1 VYGHDS
7 YFWLNIHLVLLS
19 SENKA
24 MTLSLQTPPSD
35 PTENTVLLSAPQP
48 SVGQPVFKSI
58 FASKTF
64 WGIIFTAVAAIA
76 PIIGEK
82 VDAHNFQAKDAAQI
96 VVILCGAASAII
108 GRVDAGSVYTP
119 KFLPGP
125 NKPE

>member
-1 VYGHDS
+1 
-7 YFWLNIHLVLLS
+7 
-19 SENKA
+19 
-24 MTLSLQTPPSD
+24 MTLLLQTPPSHTLPSA
-35 PTENTVLLSAPQP
+35 PTESSVSLSAPQT
-48 SVGQPVFKSI
+48 SVGQPAFKSI

-64 WGIIFTAVAAIA
+64 WGIVFTAVAAIA
-76 PIIGEK
+76 PIVGEK
-82 VDAHNFQAKDAAQI
+82 IDSPEGFQAKDAAQI

>member
-1 VYGHDS
+1 
-7 YFWLNIHLVLLS
+7 LLS
-19 SENKA
+19 SERKA
-24 MTLSLQTPPSD
+24 MTLSLQTPPSA
-35 PTENTVLLSAPQP
+35 PTETSIVLAAQP
-48 SVGQPVFKSI
+48 SVGQLAFKSI

-64 WGIIFTAVAAIA
+64 WGVVFTAVAAIA
-76 PIIGEK
+76 PIVGEK
-82 VDAHNFQAKDAAQI
+82 VDSPSGFQAKDAAQV